1 MRDDGRM
8 RRDRDGS
15 EPEPA
20 GDGSSGTLIMGLLAA
35 PGLPA
40 DLAREL
46 ADELPALLVGRA
58 STGVR
63 WLVPAVTDPLAGDAR
78 GGATAMVGAA
88 RERMLR
94 EGWDLSVCLTHLP
107 LTVNRRPVVATASAT
122 HGVALISIPAL
133 GALQLKRR
141 VCDAVLRLVD
151 RLTGEGPDDDTDGA
165 ERRRRVGR
173 RLAEIAAPVR
183 GVDAA
188 DDDIDI
194 RFVAAVVRGNLRL
207 LAGMVRANRPWRL
220 IARLSRALA
229 AAVAAVAFAV
239 VTSDI
244 WRLADRLDWLRLA
257 ALTVLSLTT
266 IVVLLIAAH
275 RLWEHAHDERMR
287 EQVVLFNVA
296 TALTLSLGV
305 LWLYLVL
312 FVVSLIVAGV
322 VVTPAALAQGL
333 GHEGSWAEY
342 AKLAWMASSLAT
354 VAGALGA
361 GLESDEAVREAA
373 YGYRSED
380 DTDLDLAVRET
391 SG

>member
-1 MRDDGRM
+1 
-8 RRDRDGS
+8 
-15 EPEPA
+15 
-20 GDGSSGTLIMGLLAA
+20 
-35 PGLPA
+35 
-40 DLAREL
+40 
-46 ADELPALLVGRA
+46 
-58 STGVR
+58 
-63 WLVPAVTDPLAGDAR
+63 
-78 GGATAMVGAA
+78 MVGAA